1 MEKENKIAQATQ
13 VFRKMLVEEFGIKST
28 EHFHSIEGED
38 LAIIYENIKA
48 EQENFNL
55 TDKETQTI
63 LDVISGELDA
73 QNANNKQQ
81 INLIN
86 VTLPDIS
93 SIEQITRIEEIKK
106 QLVKRATGFTTGG
119 FKPTN
124 SNTECWIGRVYLY
137 REDEDI
143 PIDDNGAIMFP
154 LLQICLEELPYVP
167 DALKGTKVL
176 TVFVSKNM
184 PGRLAYNGNN
194 WVIREYKEEDIL
206 VFKDICNNSSPI
218 TPYPLK
224 SQLVNEDYPVWDSGD
239 IPMDIEDELVKME
252 ESGEI
257 TDYYDYTDCFSEHK
271 IGGYPS
277 YIQSGIN
284 FGDGYEFMLQIAS
297 DEKAN
302 LNIIDSGNFY
312 LAKNSQ
318 TGDWRLYCDF
328 Y

>member
-1 MEKENKIAQATQ
+1 M
-13 VFRKMLVEEFGIKST
+13 
-28 EHFHSIEGED
+28 
-38 LAIIYENIKA
+38 
-48 EQENFNL
+48 
-55 TDKETQTI
+55 
-63 LDVISGELDA
+63 
-73 QNANNKQQ
+73 
-81 INLIN
+81 
-86 VTLPDIS
+86 PDIS
-93 SIEQITRIEEIKK
+93 SIEKMKRIVEIKK

-124 SNTECWIGRVYLY
+124 SDTKCWIGRVYLY

-154 LLQICLEELPYVP
+154 LLQICLEELPYMP
-167 DALKGTKVL
+167 DALKGSKAL

-184 PGRLAYNGNN
+184 PGRLTDNGNN

-239 IPMDIEDELVKME
+239 IPMDMEDELVEME

-257 TDYYDYTDCFSEHK
+257 SDYYDYADCFPEHK
-271 IGGYPS
+271 IGGYPC

-302 LNIIDSGNFY
+302 LNIVDNGNFY

-318 TGDWRLYCDF
+318 TEEWRLYCDF